1 MKNILA
7 AVHRHVFTAIA
18 VLTLFVGAS
27 SSVQAV
33 TTYNDVWGYET
44 SEGEAYL
51 VAIGITQTSIS
62 ENYHSSFVDTTL
74 TSALGRVTFAFG
86 EDQAEQDEF
95 PEAGDGGSPSELQGG
110 ETEAL
115 AEVTLAVDE
124 NDIGDYEIATN
135 HAVACPFS
143 PFSPTLGAIFPV
155 GRFRQTYA
163 YRGTVADG
171 QHWYSIDCIGPCT
184 SSYLANR
191 FFNVHRGPF
200 YVCTGIRFTFF
211 GTSCI
216 GTCRG
221 SSFHEGCF

>member
-7 AVHRHVFTAIA
+7 AVYRRVFTAIA
-18 VLTLFVGAS
+18 LLSLFVGAS

-51 VAIGITQTSIS
+51 VAIGITQTGIS
-62 ENYHSSFVDTTL
+62 ENYHTSFVDTTL

-110 ETEAL
+110 ETEAR
-115 AEVTLAVDE
+115 AEVILPVDE

-143 PFSPTLGAIFPV
+143 PFTPTLAAIFPV

-163 YRGTVADG
+163 YRGTVAEG

-184 SSYLANR
+184 SHYQANR